1 MTVMNSHGLSTIDDL
16 LNTPEDGQKYELV
29 DGEIIVSPGGM
40 RHSEIGIQIAYL
52 LKTYIDDS
60 PIGRLLGSD
69 VGIILP
75 NGNLR
80 SPDVS
85 FVSFEKLPKGNTPI
99 TFWKFIPDLVVEILS
114 PDDSMRQVAD
124 KIAEFLEA
132 GVPLIWLV
140 DPENQTVTVYRS
152 LTDTTKLTASDTIN
166 ADLILPGFSSK
177 VSNFFS

>member
-1 MTVMNSHGLSTIDDL
+1 MTVMKSHGLSTIDDL

-29 DGEIIVSPGGM
+29 DGEIIVSPAGM
-40 RHSEIGIQIAYL
+40 RHSEIGIQIAHL

-60 PIGRLLGSD
+60 PIGRVLGSD
-69 VGIILP
+69 VGISLP

-85 FVSFEKLPKGNTPI
+85 FVSFEKLPKGNTPVMFGKI
-99 TFWKFIPDLVVEILS
+99 IPDLVVEVLS
-114 PDDSMRQVAD
+114 PNDSMRQVAD

-140 DPENQTVTVYRS
+140 DPEKQTVTVYRS
-152 LTDTTKLTASDTIN
+152 LTDTTQLTASDTIN
-166 ADLILPGFSSK
+166 AVPMLPGFSSK